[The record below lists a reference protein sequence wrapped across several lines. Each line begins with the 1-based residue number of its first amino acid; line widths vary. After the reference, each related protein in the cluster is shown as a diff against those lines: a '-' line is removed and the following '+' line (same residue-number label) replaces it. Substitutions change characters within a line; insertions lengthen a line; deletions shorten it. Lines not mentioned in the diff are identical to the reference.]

1 MALRTEPR
9 TTATESA
16 TRDSGWIVLAAV
28 VGVLSVIGLMMVLS
42 ASSVEAFRR
51 HGGAWVFF
59 LRQLVWVGLGTLAM
73 LVTASVDYRRWR
85 RVVVPLMVTSFVL
98 LVAVVIPG
106 VGVTVSGS
114 TRWLAFGPVRVQ
126 PSELAKLAVLMFSAD
141 LLARRADAGWVHD
154 ARTTLRPVLLT
165 AGILAGLVLSQPDM
179 GTAMVIVLIVAV
191 ALFVGG
197 VPLGQ
202 MSALT
207 VVMSLLALVLGMGA
221 GYRRA
226 RMLSFLRPFEDF
238 SNAGYQLSQ
247 SLVAFGTGSVAGVG
261 LGASR
266 AKWGFLPN
274 AHTDFIFAIIGEELG
289 LLGSL
294 FVLALFAA
302 FAVVGIR
309 TALRAPDRFGT
320 LVAAGVT
327 AWVGGQA
334 VVNMGAVTGMLPV
347 TGVPLPFVSFGGSA
361 LVVTMAAVGILVN
374 IARQPVRTGRTG
386 PGGQNAMATR

>member
-1 MALRTEPR
+1 MALRAEPR
-9 TTATESA
+9 AAA

-28 VGVLSVIGLMMVLS
+28 VGVLSTIGLMMVLS
-42 ASSVEAFRR
+42 ASSVEAFRS

-59 LRQLVWVGLGTLAM
+59 LRQLVWVAIGALA
-73 LVTASVDYRRWR
+73 LLATASVDYRRWR
-85 RVVVPLMVTSFVL
+85 RLVVPLTVSSFVL
-98 LVAVVIPG
+98 LVAVLLPG

-114 TRWLAFGPVRVQ
+114 TRWLDLGPLRVQ
-126 PSELAKLAVLMFSAD
+126 PSELAKLAVLLFAAD
-141 LLARRADAGWVHD
+141 LVARRAEGGWVHD
-154 ARTTLRPVLLT
+154 ARTTLRPVLVT
-165 AGILAGLVLSQPDM
+165 GGILAGLVLCQPDM
-179 GTAMVIVLIVAV
+179 GTAMVIVLIVVV

-197 VPLGQ
+197 VPLTQ

-207 VVMSLLALVLGMGA
+207 VVTAVSAVVLGLGA

-226 RMLSFLRPFEDF
+226 RMMSFLRPFEDF
-238 SNAGYQLSQ
+238 SNTGYQLSQ

-261 LGASR
+261 LGAGR

-294 FVLALFAA
+294 FVLGLFAA
-302 FAVVGIR
+302 FAAVGVR

-320 LVAAGVT
+320 IVAAGVT
-327 AWVGGQA
+327 AWVAGQA

-374 IARQPVRTGRTG
+374 IARQPV
-386 PGGQNAMATR
+386 TRRPAR

>member
-1 MALRTEPR
+1 MAVRTEPR
-9 TTATESA
+9 PPA

-28 VGVLSVIGLMMVLS
+28 VAVLSVVGLMMVLS
-42 ASSVEAFRR
+42 ASSVEAFRSY
-51 HGGAWVFF
+51 GGSWVFF
-59 LRQLVWVGLGTLAM
+59 LRQLSWVAVGALAL
-73 LVTASVDYRRWR
+73 LVAAAVDYHRWR
-85 RVVVPLMVTSFVL
+85 GLVVPLMMTAFVL
-98 LVAVVIPG
+98 LVAVLIPG

-126 PSELAKLAVLMFSAD
+126 PSELAKLAVLLFSAD
-141 LLARRADAGWVHD
+141 LLARRAQAGWLHD

-165 AGILAGLVLSQPDM
+165 GGILAGLILCQPDM
-179 GTAMVIVLIVAV
+179 GTAMVVVLIVV
-191 ALFVGG
+191 VTLFVGG
-197 VPLGQ
+197 VPLRQ
-202 MSALT
+202 ISVLT
-207 VVMSLLALVLGMGA
+207 AVTTVSALVLGLGA

-226 RMLSFLRPFEDF
+226 RMMSFLRPFEDF

-247 SLVAFGTGSVAGVG
+247 SLVAFGTGSFAGVG

-294 FVLALFAA
+294 FVLSLFAV
-302 FAVVGIR
+302 FAVVGVR

-327 AWVGGQA
+327 AWVAGQA

-361 LVVTMAAVGILVN
+361 LVVTMAAVGILLN
-374 IARQPVRTGRTG
+374 IARHGSGRPARSRAG
-386 PGGQNAMATR
+386 R

>member
-1 MALRTEPR
+1 MALRVERAKPVGPKV
-9 TTATESA
+9 AA

-28 VGVLSVIGLMMVLS
+28 VAVLSVVGLMMVLS
-42 ASSVEAFRR
+42 ASSVEAFRSY
-51 HGGAWVFF
+51 GGSWYFF
-59 LRQLVWVGLGTLAM
+59 LRQLMWVVTGALVM
-73 LVTASVDYRRWR
+73 LVTATVDYRCWR
-85 RVVVPLMVTSFVL
+85 RLVVPVTMTAFVL

-106 VGVTVSGS
+106 LGVTVSGS

-126 PSELAKLAVLMFSAD
+126 PSELAKLAVLLFAAD
-141 LLARRADAGWVHD
+141 LMARRGEAGWVHD
-154 ARTTLRPVLLT
+154 ARTTLRPILLT
-165 AGILAGLVLSQPDM
+165 GGILAGLVLCQPDM
-179 GTAMVIVLIVAV
+179 GTAMVIVLILVV

-197 VPLGQ
+197 VPLTQ

-207 VVMSLLALVLGMGA
+207 LATSVGALVLGLGA

-226 RMLSFLRPFEDF
+226 RMSSFLRPFDDF

-274 AHTDFIFAIIGEELG
+274 AHTDFILAIIGEELG

-294 FVLALFAA
+294 FVLALFVT
-302 FAVVGIR
+302 FAVVGVR
-309 TALRAPDRFGT
+309 TALRAPDRFGA
-320 LVAAGVT
+320 VMAAGVT
-327 AWVGGQA
+327 AWVAGQA
-334 VVNMGAVTGMLPV
+334 FVNMGAVTGMLPV

-361 LVVTMAAVGILVN
+361 LVVTMGAVGILVN
-374 IARQPVRTGRTG
+374 IARQPR
-386 PGGQNAMATR
+386 PTRAAR

>member
-1 MALRTEPR
+1 MAPKTE
-9 TTATESA
+9 TSVATA
-16 TRDSGWIVLAAV
+16 RDSGWIVLAAV
-28 VGVLSVIGLMMVLS
+28 VAVLSVVGLMMVLS
-42 ASSVEAFRR
+42 ASSVEAFRSY
-51 HGGAWVFF
+51 GGSWVFF
-59 LRQLVWVGLGTLAM
+59 LRQLVWLALGALAL

-85 RVVVPLMVTSFVL
+85 RVVVPLVMTAFVL
-98 LVAVVIPG
+98 LVAVLIPG
-106 VGVTVSGS
+106 LGVTVGGS

-126 PSELAKLAVLMFSAD
+126 PSELAKLALLLFSAD
-141 LLARRADAGWVHD
+141 LMARRAEAGWVYD
-154 ARTTLRPVLLT
+154 ARTTLRPLLLT
-165 AGILAGLVLSQPDM
+165 GGILAGLVLCQPDM
-179 GTAMVIVLIVAV
+179 GTAMLLVLIVGT

-197 VPLGQ
+197 IPLRQ

-207 VVMSLLALVLGMGA
+207 LVTSVGALLLGLGA

-226 RMLSFLRPFEDF
+226 RMFSFLRPFEDF

-294 FVLALFAA
+294 FVVALFGV
-302 FAVVGIR
+302 FTVVGVR

-320 LVAAGVT
+320 VVAAGVT

-334 VVNMGAVTGMLPV
+334 FVNMGAVTGMLPV

-361 LVVTMAAVGILVN
+361 LVVTMGAVGILLN
-374 IARQPVRTGRTG
+374 IARQPRPETGRRGPNALTG
-386 PGGQNAMATR
+386 RR

>member
-1 MALRTEPR
+1 MALRTEARPP
-9 TTATESA
+9 A

-28 VGVLSVIGLMMVLS
+28 VAVLSVVGLMMVLS
-42 ASSVEAFRR
+42 ASSVEAFRSY
-51 HGGAWVFF
+51 GGSWVFF
-59 LRQLVWVGLGTLAM
+59 LRQLSWVAVGALAL
-73 LVTASVDYRRWR
+73 LVAAAVDYHRWR
-85 RVVVPLMVTSFVL
+85 GLVVPLMMTAFVL
-98 LVAVVIPG
+98 LVAVLIPG

-126 PSELAKLAVLMFSAD
+126 PSELAKLAVLLFSAD
-141 LLARRADAGWVHD
+141 LLARRAQAGWVHD
-154 ARTTLRPVLLT
+154 ARTTLRPVLL
-165 AGILAGLVLSQPDM
+165 AGGILAGLILCQPDM
-179 GTAMVIVLIVAV
+179 GTAMVVVLIVV
-191 ALFVGG
+191 VTLFVGG
-197 VPLGQ
+197 VPLRQ
-202 MSALT
+202 ISVLT
-207 VVMSLLALVLGMGA
+207 AVTTVSALVLGLGA

-226 RMLSFLRPFEDF
+226 RMMSFLRPFEDF

-247 SLVAFGTGSVAGVG
+247 SLVAFGTGSFAGVG

-294 FVLALFAA
+294 FVLSLFAV
-302 FAVVGIR
+302 FAVVGVR

-327 AWVGGQA
+327 AWVAGQA

-347 TGVPLPFVSFGGSA
+347 TGVPLPFVSFGGSS
-361 LVVTMAAVGILVN
+361 LVVTMAAAGILLN
-374 IARQPVRTGRTG
+374 IARQAPSPPAR
-386 PGGQNAMATR
+386 AA

>member
-9 TTATESA
+9 PAA
-16 TRDSGWIVLAAV
+16 QTRDSGWIVLAAV
-28 VGVLSVIGLMMVLS
+28 VGVLSTIGLMMVLS
-42 ASSVEAFRR
+42 ASSVEAFRI

-59 LRQLVWVGLGTLAM
+59 LRQLVWVGFGGLAL

-85 RVVVPLMVTSFVL
+85 RLVVPLTLTSFVL
-98 LVAVVIPG
+98 LVAVLLPG

-114 TRWLAFGPVRVQ
+114 TRWLDFGPLRVQ
-126 PSELAKLAVLMFSAD
+126 PSELAKLAVLLFAAD
-141 LLARRADAGWVHD
+141 LVARRAEGGSVED
-154 ARTTLRPVLLT
+154 ARATLRPVLVT
-165 AGILAGLVLSQPDM
+165 GGILAGLVLCQPDM
-179 GTAMVIVLIVAV
+179 GTAMVIVLILVAV
-191 ALFVGG
+191 LFVGG

-207 VVMSLLALVLGMGA
+207 VVTAVSALLLGLGA

-226 RMLSFLRPFEDF
+226 RMMSFLRPFDDF

-247 SLVAFGTGSVAGVG
+247 SLVAFGTGSVTGVG

-294 FVLALFAA
+294 FVLTLFVGFAA
-302 FAVVGIR
+302 VGVR

-320 LVAAGVT
+320 ILAAGVT
-327 AWVGGQA
+327 AWVAGQA

-361 LVVTMAAVGILVN
+361 LVVTMAAVGILIN
-374 IARQPVRTGRTG
+374 IARQPGTRRAGR
-386 PGGQNAMATR
+386 